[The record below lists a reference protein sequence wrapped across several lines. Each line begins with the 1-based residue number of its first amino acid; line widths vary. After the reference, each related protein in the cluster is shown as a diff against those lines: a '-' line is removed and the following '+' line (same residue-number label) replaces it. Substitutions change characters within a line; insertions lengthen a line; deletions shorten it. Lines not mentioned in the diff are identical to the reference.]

1 MPSFSF
7 KKEVKLFLVHDS
19 KKYRIDVNEINFG
32 QTFQETSYPVK
43 TLHNQSSFEG
53 SVINRANPAEFS
65 FNTPLLQEERHKVV
79 FDRLLDCATF
89 DLYISTESDDVW
101 KLEKCVIQDGTFEI
115 NKSRP
120 LRLSI
125 SGEASKLSKHS
136 GAIPGTLQTAGTST
150 TTYIVPDLPTL
161 TLGSD
166 DVSKSIVGIT
176 VSLQNDIE
184 WNNYNTVQGATTAT
198 NAATSQYPT
207 NFTVG
212 TKVLSGTISKYL
224 DDESTSVLTWNSNTS
239 LRLRVG
245 KDVGKGIASVTVTSG
260 GTGYSSAPTVSF
272 TGGGGTGGAGTTV
285 LSGGAVQSVTIT
297 EAGFGYTSN
306 PTVVFN
312 GGSYLV
318 IAAGTAALTAT
329 SEIVGIDFN
338 ITNCSFTNR
347 MSTPNVFQEEYN
359 WRMTQNPTALSSV
372 ITYTTT

>member
-19 KKYRIDVNEINFG
+19 KKYRIDVNQIDFG

-125 SGEASKLSKHS
+125 SGEASKLSKYS
-136 GAIPGTLQTAGTST
+136 EAIPGTLQTAGTST

-166 DVSKSIVGIT
+166 DVSKSIVGMT
-176 VSLQNDIE
+176 VSPVSYTHL
-184 WNNYNTVQGATTAT
+184 TL
-198 NAATSQYPT
+198 PT
-207 NFTVG
+207 
-212 TKVLSGTISKYL
+212 K
-224 DDESTSVLTWNSNTS
+224 
-239 LRLRVG
+239 
-245 KDVGKGIASVTVTSG
+245 A
-260 GTGYSSAPTVSF
+260 
-272 TGGGGTGGAGTTV
+272 
-285 LSGGAVQSVTIT
+285 
-297 EAGFGYTSN
+297 
-306 PTVVFN
+306 
-312 GGSYLV
+312 
-318 IAAGTAALTAT
+318 
-329 SEIVGIDFN
+329 
-338 ITNCSFTNR
+338 
-347 MSTPNVFQEEYN
+347 
-359 WRMTQNPTALSSV
+359 
-372 ITYTTT
+372 